1 MEKFRGNISSAC
13 GITFWKHYKKKKVW
27 YSKTMIPK
35 SIADKL
41 ENKYWEF
48 IGLLTYMQPP
58 SQKCIFIKNYLKFV
72 KEFPGFTNV
81 RMYDI

>member
-1 MEKFRGNISSAC
+1 
-13 GITFWKHYKKKKVW
+13 
-27 YSKTMIPK
+27 MIPK